1 MTKWFKLTLKWGGGA
16 ALVFLLLL
24 ASSHPARAGILDD
37 LKAKIDDRQGIIQR
51 LEEEIK
57 QYQGAIQKTQVEKNT
72 LNTELKKI
80 DLTDKQL
87 TTQLK
92 VTETNISSTN
102 LTINKLSTEIKTKE
116 QEIGEHQVALGE
128 TLRQLADKDQVSLM
142 EALLTYERTA
152 ELWGDLAVMDQFQS
166 SVNQRIAGLDSAK
179 RDLAAKKD
187 QTEAEQKRLDALKD
201 QLADEKKIVAQN
213 KNDKNK
219 LLTETKSKEKAYQEL
234 LADRMKK
241 KEAVESEIASLESQI
256 KTVVDPSSL
265 PSTGKG
271 VLKWP
276 LAKIIITQ
284 YFGNTSF
291 TSANPQVYNGKGH
304 NGVDFGT
311 PVGSAV
317 MAARGGTIM
326 GSGNT
331 DLACPGASYGQWI
344 LIKHDNGLSTLYAH
358 LSVIKAVTG
367 ASVSTGDLIGYSGN
381 TGYSTGP
388 HLHFTL
394 FASEAVS
401 ISTLKS
407 RVKGCGTYTL
417 PLSSQSGYLNPL
429 SYL

>member
-1 MTKWFKLTLKWGGGA
+1 MFNWFKTYLKWSGGA
-16 ALVFLLLL
+16 ALVILLLL
-24 ASSHPARAGILDD
+24 TSSPARAGILDD
-37 LKAKIDDRQGIIQR
+37 LKAKIDDRQGIIQK
-51 LEEEIK
+51 LEQEIK

-92 VTETNISSTN
+92 VTETKISSTN

-128 TLRQLADKDQVSLM
+128 TLRQLADKDQVSMM
-142 EALLTYERTA
+142 EALLTYTRTA
-152 ELWGDLAVMDQFQS
+152 ELWGDLAVLDQFQS
-166 SVNQRIAGLDSAK
+166 SVNKRIVNLDSAK

-187 QTEAEQKRLDALKD
+187 QTETEQKRLDALKG
-201 QLADEKKIVAQN
+201 QLADEKKLVVQT
-213 KNDKNK
+213 KNEKNK
-219 LLTETKSKEKAYQEL
+219 LLSETKNKEKAYQEL
-234 LADRMKK
+234 LADRLKK
-241 KEAVESEIASLESQI
+241 KEAVEQEIASLESQI
-256 KTVVDPSSL
+256 KVVVDPSSL

-291 TSANPQVYNGKGH
+291 ASANPQVYNGKGH
-304 NGVDFGT
+304 NGVDFGI
-311 PVGSAV
+311 PVGTAV

-331 DLACPGASYGQWI
+331 DLACPGASYGQWV

-358 LSVIKAVTG
+358 LSMIKAVTG
-367 ASVSTGDLIGYSGN
+367 ASVSTGELIGYSGN